1 MTYENTNKLFQGRQK
16 VLINFKNKEKP
27 MKNSGTGIK
36 ILKPKQMLQRIPIA
50 LAQIQTSNTL
60 ENLPNEIKQIVYSL
74 YWAKET
80 TTKVYSNMIKHIYYL
95 I

>member
-1 MTYENTNKLFQGRQK
+1 MKTQINYFKEDKKFWM
-16 VLINFKNKEKP
+16 NFKNKEKP

>member
-1 MTYENTNKLFQGRQK
+1 MKTQINYFKEDKKFLM
-16 VLINFKNKEKP
+16 NFKNKEKL

-74 YWAKET
+74 Y
-80 TTKVYSNMIKHIYYL
+80 
-95 I
+95 

>member
-1 MTYENTNKLFQGRQK
+1 MAYENTNKLFQGRQK

-36 ILKPKQMLQRIPIA
+36 ILKPKQMLQSIPIA

-60 ENLPNEIKQIVYSL
+60 ENLPNETKQIVYSL
-74 YWAKET
+74 YWAKEA
-80 TTKVYSNMIKHIYYL
+80 TTKVYNNMIKHIYYL

>member
-1 MTYENTNKLFQGRQK
+1 MKTQ
-16 VLINFKNKEKP
+16 INYFKEYKKFLMDFKNKEKP

-74 YWAKET
+74 Y
-80 TTKVYSNMIKHIYYL
+80 
-95 I
+95 

>member
-1 MTYENTNKLFQGRQK
+1 MKIQINYFKEDKKFLM
-16 VLINFKNKEKP
+16 NFKNKEKP
-27 MKNSGTGIK
+27 MKNSGAGIK

-74 YWAKET
+74 Y
-80 TTKVYSNMIKHIYYL
+80 
-95 I
+95 

>member
-1 MTYENTNKLFQGRQK
+1 MKTQINYFKEDKKFLM
-16 VLINFKNKEKP
+16 NFKNKEKP
-27 MKNSGTGIK
+27 MKNSETGIK

-74 YWAKET
+74 Y
-80 TTKVYSNMIKHIYYL
+80 
-95 I
+95 